1 MLALC
6 ETSWDSLSIQSHFLS
21 ITFKSKEHCAAS
33 FPRLTKCDGGAWG
46 GGGVSI
52 HKASAETTVPRKSS
66 GNAMNDNKSLPSVCL
81 SSNSLLLQRFLKI
94 HLGWEGGV
102 RWGGGHCD
110 CPLTAEDGWGLVQMA
125 SSVWT
130 QPQIGLSGHKNGT
143 LLWVSPISNKWRQQ
157 VQVERGRRLHPSE
170 LKWLQMNYFNEKRK
184 RLSVFS
190 AVQSD
195 IYFRT

>member
-1 MLALC
+1 M
-6 ETSWDSLSIQSHFLS
+6 TI
-21 ITFKSKEHCAAS
+21 KVY
-33 FPRLTKCDGGAWG
+33 RL
-46 GGGVSI
+46 
-52 HKASAETTVPRKSS
+52 
-66 GNAMNDNKSLPSVCL
+66 SVCPQTVFCCRG
-81 SSNSLLLQRFLKI
+81 SSRSVWDGKG
-94 HLGWEGGV
+94 GWDGV
-102 RWGGGHCD
+102 VVGGGHCD
-110 CPLTAEDGWGLVQMA
+110 CPLTAEDGWGLVQLA

-143 LLWVSPISNKWRQQ
+143 LLWVSLISNKWRQQ